1 MAQNRII
8 LYEHTVSYDFIVD
21 TEQSRVRIL
30 SRVLILLVSVEISK
44 TWNIRPLC
52 LKSVKLC
59 SSLNQCNVLQYV
71 GEKSESL

>member
-1 MAQNRII
+1 MHCYHFILLLMARNRII

-44 TWNIRPLC
+44 TWNIRQSLSQVS
-52 LKSVKLC
+52 KIVFFIESV
-59 SSLNQCNVLQYV
+59 
-71 GEKSESL
+71 

>member
-1 MAQNRII
+1 MARNRII

-44 TWNIRPLC
+44 TWNIRQSLSQVS
-52 LKSVKLC
+52 KIVFFIESV
-59 SSLNQCNVLQYV
+59 
-71 GEKSESL
+71 

>member
-1 MAQNRII
+1 MHCYHFILLLMAQNRII

-44 TWNIRPLC
+44 TWNIRQSLSQVS
-52 LKSVKLC
+52 KIVFFIESV
-59 SSLNQCNVLQYV
+59 
-71 GEKSESL
+71 